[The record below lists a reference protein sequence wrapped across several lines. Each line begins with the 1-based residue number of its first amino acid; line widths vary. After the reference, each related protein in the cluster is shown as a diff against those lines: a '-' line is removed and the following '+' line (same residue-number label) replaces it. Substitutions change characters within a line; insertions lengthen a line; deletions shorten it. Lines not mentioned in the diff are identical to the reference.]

1 VPQVFS
7 RHQVLWAKLTL
18 LAIAAIVV
26 TAVVVWHNTMGLAFA
41 LDAPVAQPIPFSHKH
56 HVGDDGIDC
65 RYCHNKVEVSG
76 NAGMPATETC
86 ASCHSHFYNN
96 QPLLAPIIAS
106 YESGRPMHWRRVYD
120 LPDFVYFD
128 HSIHIH
134 KGIGCVSCHGQVD
147 TMPLLRRHASLNME
161 WCLGCHRDPAAYVRP
176 RDKVF
181 DLHWQPPPDR
191 RALGKALVAKYHI
204 RVGKL
209 TECSLCHR

>member
-1 VPQVFS
+1 MPQLFS
-7 RHQVLWAKLTL
+7 RHQVLWGKAILIA
-18 LAIAAIVV
+18 LAVLVVAAVLAYRGTIGFAFPQGA
-26 TAVVVWHNTMGLAFA
+26 AVWQAV
-41 LDAPVAQPIPFSHKH
+41 PFSHKH
-56 HVGDDGIDC
+56 HAGDDGIDC
-65 RYCHNKVEVSG
+65 RYCHNTVEVSA

-86 ASCHSHFYNN
+86 ATCHSHLYND
-96 QPLLAPIIAS
+96 QPILAPILAS

-134 KGIGCVSCHGQVD
+134 KGVGCVSCHGEVD
-147 TMPLLRRHASLNME
+147 GMPLMRREVSLNMQ
-161 WCLGCHRDPAAYVRP
+161 WCLGCHRDPAAFVRP

-181 DLHWQPPPDR
+181 DLHWQPPPNQ
-191 RALGKALVAKYHI
+191 RALGEALVKLYHI